1 MIVSHSFSLMRLI
14 AFMYKEAIQIVRDPS
29 TIMIAFI
36 LPLLMLFL
44 FGYGVSLDA
53 NQIRIGLVLED
64 TSPEA
69 RSLGYAFEKCTYF
82 QTKVGIN
89 RKEIED
95 DLTSGRI
102 RGMVVIPSDFS
113 VNLLKNQPAFLQVIA
128 DGSETNTASFVENY
142 ADGVIEDWLE
152 KDLGKNAQIIAE
164 TRVWYNSELK
174 SRNVLLP
181 GSISVIMSLIGTL
194 LTALVVAREWERG
207 TMEAIMSTPILISEL
222 ILGKL
227 LPYFI
232 LGMVSMV
239 ICVASA
245 AFVFDVPFV
254 GSLFVL
260 FLATAVFLLAA
271 LSQGLLISIM
281 ARNQFVAS
289 QTALNV
295 AFLPAF
301 MLSGFLYEI
310 TSMPVVLQWITHLL
324 PARYFVSIIQSSFLA
339 GTIWPQIIPNLLAMS
354 CIAGFFLFLVVK
366 KSVKRLD

>member
-1 MIVSHSFSLMRLI
+1 MPHSFSAARLV
-14 AFMYKEAIQIVRDPS
+14 AFMYKESIQIVRDPS

-64 TSPEA
+64 TSLEA
-69 RSLGYAFEKCTYF
+69 RSLGYAFEKSTYF
-82 QTKVGIN
+82 QTKVGMN
-89 RKEIED
+89 RREIED
-95 DLTSGRI
+95 DLTSGRV
-102 RGMVVIPSDFS
+102 RGMIVIPSDFS
-113 VNLLKNQPAFLQVIA
+113 INLLKGQTVSIQVIA
-128 DGSETNTASFVENY
+128 DGSETNTASFIENY
-142 ADGVIEDWLE
+142 ADGVIEGWLE
-152 KDLGKNAQIIAE
+152 KDRGKKAQIIAK
-164 TRVWYNSELK
+164 TRVWYNSQLK

-239 ICVASA
+239 ICVGSA
-245 AFVFDVPFV
+245 VFVFDVPFV

-260 FLATAVFLLAA
+260 FFATAVFLLAA

-310 TSMPVVLQWITHLL
+310 TSMPAVLQWITHLL
-324 PARYFVSIIQSSFLA
+324 PAKYFVSIIQSSFLA
-339 GTIWPQIIPNLLAMS
+339 GTIWAQIIPNLLAMS
-354 CIAGFFLFLVVK
+354 CIAGFFLFFVVK